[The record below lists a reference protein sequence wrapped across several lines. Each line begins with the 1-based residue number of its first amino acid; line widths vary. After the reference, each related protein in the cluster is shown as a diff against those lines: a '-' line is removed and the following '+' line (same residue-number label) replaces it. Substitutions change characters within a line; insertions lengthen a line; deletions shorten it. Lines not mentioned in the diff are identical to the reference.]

1 MGWDNLYK
9 SWKNN
14 LPERF
19 DEDQYKIFDNVMYT
33 LVQPII
39 DYVRNEA
46 KECTPTEDQNLVV
59 SLLRLWRALLKVYDD
74 DSVYPGPLDK
84 K

>member
-46 KECTPTEDQNLVV
+46 KECTPTED
-59 SLLRLWRALLKVYDD
+59 
-74 DSVYPGPLDK
+74 
-84 K
+84 